1 MTVKKI
7 DHIGIAVKSID
18 EVIDF
23 YKEALGLEHTGYE
36 VVEDQ
41 GVRVAFLNVG
51 ESRFELLEPLD
62 ETSPVAKFIEKRG
75 EGIHHIALDVTDV
88 KETLAEMKDKGMKL
102 IDEAPRKGAHNKQ
115 IAFIHPKTTNGI
127 LLEVCQ
133 DPHEE

>member
-7 DHIGIAVKSID
+7 DHIGIAVRNIE
-18 EVIDF
+18 EVLAF

-41 GVRVAFLNVG
+41 GVRVAFLTVG
-51 ESRFELLEPLD
+51 ESRLELLEPLD
-62 ETSPVAKFIEKRG
+62 ENSPVAKFIEKRG

-88 KETLAEMKDKGMKL
+88 KETLADMQEKGMKL
-102 IDEAPRKGAHNKQ
+102 IDQAPRKGAHNKQ
-115 IAFIHPKTTNGI
+115 IAFIHPKATNGI

-133 DPHEE
+133 DPH

>member
-1 MTVKKI
+1 MSVKKI

-18 EVIDF
+18 DVLGF
-23 YKEALGLEHTGYE
+23 YKEALGLEPTGYE

-41 GVRVAFLNVG
+41 GVRVAFLTVG

-62 ETSPVAKFIEKRG
+62 EASPVAKFIEKRG

-88 KETLAEMKDKGMKL
+88 KETLSEMKEKGMKL
-102 IDEAPRKGAHNKQ
+102 IDEEPRKGAHNKQ

-133 DPHEE
+133 DPH